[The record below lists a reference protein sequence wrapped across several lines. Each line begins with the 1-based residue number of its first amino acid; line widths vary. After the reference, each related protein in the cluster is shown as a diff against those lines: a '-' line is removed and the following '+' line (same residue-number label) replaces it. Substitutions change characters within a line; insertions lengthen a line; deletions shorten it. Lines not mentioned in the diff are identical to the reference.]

1 VKKLRRYDHYLYW
14 FYAFEKNNLL
24 MDVYVRTASG
34 GLINVSSPNCPSFTS
49 GDTRLQHAVIT
60 NVFVAFPTYN
70 GSRHKNIMSS
80 PQDALNI
87 ATATAASV
95 QALVAALQQH
105 TLQPALQT

>member
-1 VKKLRRYDHYLYW
+1 
-14 FYAFEKNNLL
+14 
-24 MDVYVRTASG
+24 
-34 GLINVSSPNCPSFTS
+34 
-49 GDTRLQHAVIT
+49 VIT